1 MDEETKRKLA
11 GLIGLGNR
19 GRLLVVG
26 VEQVKEAAKRGRVKL
41 AFIAPDASHNS
52 RDKIVPLLEARHIRI
67 VDVLSAA
74 ELGGAVGR
82 ETTTAVGILDG
93 HLARGLRVLMESG
106 SAGAQ

>member
-1 MDEETKRKLA
+1 MDDDTRRRLL
-11 GLIGLGNR
+11 GLIGLGLR

-26 VEQVKEAAKRGRVKL
+26 VQQVKEAAMRGRVKL

-67 VDVLSAA
+67 VSTLSAA

-82 ETTTAVGILDG
+82 EATTAVGILDG

-106 SAGAQ
+106 STGAQ